1 VEVAARGRSE
11 ASRCHRRIVAYAG
24 GVSETH
30 TVPTRADVTRWLDA
44 DELLAWRTLLR
55 YSVLLLDR
63 LDDELRA
70 AHDIGLADYEILAQ
84 LAEAPGR
91 ARRMSELA
99 NLALV
104 SRSRLTHR
112 VDRLADAGLV
122 TREPCPTDRRGLFAV
137 LSDDGMRLLEEAAT
151 THVAGVRRYVIDALD
166 GGTRQALVA
175 QLTETVA
182 ELDKGGLVTGC
193 DERA

>member
-1 VEVAARGRSE
+1 
-11 ASRCHRRIVAYAG
+11 
-24 GVSETH
+24 VSETRSIAI
-30 TVPTRADVTRWLDA
+30 PTDEAPWLDA
-44 DELLAWRTLLR
+44 DEQLAWRTLLR

-63 LDDELRA
+63 LDAELRA

-122 TREPCPTDRRGLFAV
+122 TREPCPTDRRGMFAV
-137 LSDDGMRLLEEAAT
+137 LSDQGMLLLEEAAT
-151 THVAGVRRYVIDALD
+151 THVAGVRRYMVDALD
-166 GGTRQALVA
+166 HDTRQALVT
-175 QLTETVA
+175 QLTDTVA

-193 DERA
+193 DDRA